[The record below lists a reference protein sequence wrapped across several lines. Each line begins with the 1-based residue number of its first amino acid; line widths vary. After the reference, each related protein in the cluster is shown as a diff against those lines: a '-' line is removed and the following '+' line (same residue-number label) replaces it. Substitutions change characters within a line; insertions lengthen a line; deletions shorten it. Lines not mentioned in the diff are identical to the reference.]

1 MAETIAMPKLGFDM
15 AEGTLVRWLKH
26 EGETVEKGEV
36 LAEIETDK
44 ATVEV
49 EASVAGTVRK
59 LIVAERSTVPVGAPI
74 AILGTPDEPIEAVA
88 LSGVAKPV
96 VATVPSAPPSVP
108 AALPGPAGV
117 TAAPALGPGSLPGG
131 VRASPLAHR
140 MAGETGIDLKA
151 VHGTGP
157 EGRITKKDVLAAATQ
172 PIAPPAGLGVTVPL
186 TRLRSAIG
194 RRMLASKQQVPHF
207 YLTIDLDA
215 ERLADT
221 RAQFNAAQPDDAKL
235 SVNDFVVKAAALAL
249 RDVPGLNASLRGES
263 IQRHAQVNVGVA
275 VAIEDGLL
283 TIVVRDADTKPLR
296 QIGDEIRAMVGR
308 ARQGRVRPDDVDG
321 STFTVSNLG
330 MFDIDHFVA
339 IINPPEAAI
348 LAVGS
353 VRETPVVR
361 DGQLAPG
368 LRLKV
373 TLSADHRVTDGAEAA
388 RWLQAL
394 RARLEHPLG
403 MLL

>member
-1 MAETIAMPKLGFDM
+1 
-15 AEGTLVRWLKH
+15 
-26 EGETVEKGEV
+26 
-36 LAEIETDK
+36 
-44 ATVEV
+44 
-49 EASVAGTVRK
+49 
-59 LIVAERSTVPVGAPI
+59 
-74 AILGTPDEPIEAVA
+74 
-88 LSGVAKPV
+88 
-96 VATVPSAPPSVP
+96 
-108 AALPGPAGV
+108 
-117 TAAPALGPGSLPGG
+117 
-131 VRASPLAHR
+131 
-140 MAGETGIDLKA
+140 
-151 VHGTGP
+151 
-157 EGRITKKDVLAAATQ
+157 
-172 PIAPPAGLGVTVPL
+172 
-186 TRLRSAIG
+186 
-194 RRMLASKQQVPHF
+194 MLASKQQVPHF

-215 ERLADT
+215 DRLADT
-221 RAQFNAAQPDDAKL
+221 RAQLNAAQPDDAKL

-296 QIGDEIRAMVGR
+296 QIADEIRAMVGR

>member
-15 AEGTLVRWLKH
+15 AEGTLVRWLKR
-26 EGETVEKGEV
+26 EGDTVEKGEV

-49 EASVAGTVRK
+49 EASVAGTLRR

-74 AILGTPDEPIEAVA
+74 AILGTPDEPIDEAPAVQA
-88 LSGVAKPV
+88 
-96 VATVPSAPPSVP
+96 SAGPPAPRAAAAAIAP
-108 AALPGPAGV
+108 AATPAAGPPQ
-117 TAAPALGPGSLPGG
+117 PASGNLSGG

-140 MAGETGIDLKA
+140 LASERGIDLRSIP
-151 VHGTGP
+151 GSGP
-157 EGRITKKDVLAAATQ
+157 EGRIVKKDVLGASA
-172 PIAPPAGLGVTVPL
+172 APPMVPAGPGETLPL

-207 YLTIDLDA
+207 YLTIDVDA

-221 RAQFNAAQPDDAKL
+221 RQQLNSAQPEGAKL
-235 SVNDFVVKAAALAL
+235 SINDFIVKASALAL
-249 RDVPGLNASLRGES
+249 RDVPGLNASLAGDS
-263 IQRHAQVNVGVA
+263 ILRHAQVNVGVA
-275 VAIEDGLL
+275 VAVEDGLL
-283 TIVVRDADTKPLR
+283 TVVVRDADSLPLVR
-296 QIGDEIRAMVGR
+296 IGQEIREMVGR
-308 ARQGRVRPDDVDG
+308 ARQGRVRPEDVEG

-330 MFDIDHFVA
+330 MFDIDHFIA

-348 LAVGS
+348 LAAGS
-353 VRETPVVR
+353 LRETPVVR

-368 LRLKV
+368 LRLKL

-394 RARLEHPLG
+394 RSRLEHPLS
-403 MLL
+403 LLL

>member
-26 EGETVEKGEV
+26 EGEVVEKGEV

-59 LIVAERSTVPVGAPI
+59 LIVAEHSTVPVGAPI
-74 AILGTPDEPIEAVA
+74 AILGTPDEPIEALA
-88 LSGVAKPV
+88 LEGAAMSAVSQE
-96 VATVPSAPPSVP
+96 PSVIPSVP
-108 AALPGPAGV
+108 ATAPLHAGP
-117 TAAPALGPGSLPGG
+117 TAAPAPETGSLPGG
-131 VRASPLAHR
+131 VRASPVAHR
-140 MAGETGIDLKA
+140 MAAERGMDLKG
-151 VHGTGP
+151 VQGTGP
-157 EGRITKKDVLAAATQ
+157 EGRIVKKDVLAVSAQAV
-172 PIAPPAGLGVTVPL
+172 AKPAGPGVTVPL
-186 TRLRSAIG
+186 TKLRSAIG

-207 YLTIDLDA
+207 YLTIDIDA

-221 RAQFNAAQPDDAKL
+221 RAQLNLAKSDDAKL
-235 SVNDFVVKAAALAL
+235 SVNDFVVKAASLAL
-249 RDVPGLNASLRGES
+249 RDVPSLNASLLGES

-275 VAIEDGLL
+275 VAVEDGLL
-283 TIVVRDADTKPLR
+283 TVVVRDADTKPIG

-308 ARQGRVRPDDVDG
+308 ARQGRVRPEDIQG

-330 MFDIDHFVA
+330 MFAIDHFVA

-353 VRETPVVR
+353 LRETPVVR
-361 DGQLAPG
+361 DGLVTAG
-368 LRLKV
+368 LRMKV
-373 TLSADHRVTDGAEAA
+373 TLSADHRVTDGVEAA
-388 RWLQAL
+388 HWLQAL
-394 RARLEHPLG
+394 RGRLEHPLS

>member
-26 EGETVEKGEV
+26 EGEVVEKGEV

-59 LIVAERSTVPVGAPI
+59 LIVAEHSTVPVGAPI
-74 AILGTPDEPIEAVA
+74 AILGTPDEPIEALA
-88 LSGVAKPV
+88 LEGAAMSAVSQE
-96 VATVPSAPPSVP
+96 PSVIPSVP
-108 AALPGPAGV
+108 ATAPLHAGP
-117 TAAPALGPGSLPGG
+117 TAAPAPETGSLPGG
-131 VRASPLAHR
+131 VRASPVAHR
-140 MAGETGIDLKA
+140 MAAERGMDLKG
-151 VHGTGP
+151 VQGTGP
-157 EGRITKKDVLAAATQ
+157 EGRIVKKDVLAVSAQAV
-172 PIAPPAGLGVTVPL
+172 AKPAGPGVTVPL
-186 TRLRSAIG
+186 TKLRSAIG

-207 YLTIDLDA
+207 YLTIDIDA

-221 RAQFNAAQPDDAKL
+221 RAQLNLAKSDDAKL
-235 SVNDFVVKAAALAL
+235 SVNDFVVKAASLAL
-249 RDVPGLNASLRGES
+249 RDVPSLNASLLGES

-275 VAIEDGLL
+275 VAVEDGLL
-283 TIVVRDADTKPLR
+283 TVVVRDADTKPIG
-296 QIGDEIRAMVGR
+296 QIGDEIRAMAGR
-308 ARQGRVRPDDVDG
+308 ARQGRVRPEDIQG

-330 MFDIDHFVA
+330 MFAIDHFVA

-353 VRETPVVR
+353 LRETPVVR
-361 DGQLAPG
+361 DGLVTAG
-368 LRLKV
+368 LRMKV
-373 TLSADHRVTDGAEAA
+373 TLSADHRVTDGVEAA
-388 RWLQAL
+388 HWLQAL
-394 RARLEHPLG
+394 RGRLEHPLS

>member
-74 AILGTPDEPIEAVA
+74 AILGTPDERIEALA

-96 VATVPSAPPSVP
+96 VAKVPSALPSVP

-117 TAAPALGPGSLPGG
+117 TAAPALEPGSLPGG

-140 MAGETGIDLKA
+140 MAGETGIDLKG

-186 TRLRSAIG
+186 TKLRSAIG

-215 ERLADT
+215 DRLADT
-221 RAQFNAAQPDDAKL
+221 RAQLNAAQPDDAKL

-296 QIGDEIRAMVGR
+296 QIADEIRAMVGR